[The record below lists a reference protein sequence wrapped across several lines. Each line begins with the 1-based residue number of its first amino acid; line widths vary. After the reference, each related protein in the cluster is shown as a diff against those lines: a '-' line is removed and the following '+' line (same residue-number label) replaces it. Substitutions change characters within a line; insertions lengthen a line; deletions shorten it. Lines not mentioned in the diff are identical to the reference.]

1 MGAHG
6 RLGFG
11 VACPLS
17 CGPRV
22 EGVRVF
28 LLTQPDISLLGASAS
43 GWWVLLTQLSSWWV
57 TGAGHHWGPAL
68 TSSGTDGPAG
78 GGGRLHEALGLWL
91 GRRAFVWTPGLV
103 GDLPASSWRATF

>member
-28 LLTQPDISLLGASAS
+28 LLTQPDILPLGASAS

-78 GGGRLHEALGLWL
+78 GGGA
-91 GRRAFVWTPGLV
+91 
-103 GDLPASSWRATF
+103 PA